1 MRVFLLVL
9 VLIFSFQSLTKA
21 DDIRDFE
28 IEGMSIGDS
37 LLDYYSKEEIKKYT
51 TENYYK
57 VDKFIV
63 VVFFLPSFETYD
75 SVQINYKKNDNKYK
89 IYAIGGDI
97 FYKNNI
103 EECYKKK
110 DEIINQISEL
120 LINFNKTDFGPLK
133 QSYDTIGESYVTGTN
148 FKSKTDGTIHV
159 ACYDWSEEI
168 KKAQNIWDYL
178 RLGIATKEF
187 EIFINTVAY

>member
-1 MRVFLLVL
+1 MRIFIA
-9 VLIFSFQSLTKA
+9 VLILTFGFQFWTKA
-21 DDIRDFE
+21 DDISDFE
-28 IEGMSIGDS
+28 IEGMSVGDS
-37 LLDYYSKEEIKKYT
+37 LLDYMSGEEIKKYT

-63 VVFFLPSFETYD
+63 VDFFLPSFETYD

-97 FYKNNI
+97 FYENNI

-110 DEIINQISEL
+110 DEIINQISEV

-148 FKSKTDGTIHV
+148 FENKTDGTIHV

-168 KKAQNIWDYL
+168 KKAQNIWDYF

-187 EIFINTVAY
+187 EIFISTIAY